1 LRHYF
6 PPRVIS
12 TALECDTHGDVY
24 GQVVKEEVF
33 KKTLAIY
40 DNLNDPLMAK
50 IDLERKEE
58 VLVAAVGLIKWILQ
72 KCAKINLDIFTND
85 YKIDDIAQ
93 YEHSLNVV
101 LDDHRRNTLYS
112 NILGHLK
119 SVVTT
124 TSDAAVTLRLS
135 ETLLESANSTCSF
148 IRMLLEGD
156 RVLPT
161 LPDDN
166 RRISDQFSSEEFE
179 NVFVNLFERNKSF
192 LARSRTRAR
201 ARRKQTLQRMRCIL
215 RVLSLL
221 TLDDARKF
229 ALDARL
235 VALLEKSSSSLSSS
249 NAIFYLTME
258 DFSSLSSEMTNIVTL
273 PDTKSFVDGHAVSIE
288 VQLQRTQQERDNLK
302 VTKERTVDTYVRT
315 VCMFYS
321 RQFSKLLF
329 RSYI

>member
-1 LRHYF
+1 MRHYF

-24 GQVVKEEVF
+24 GQVVKEDVF
-33 KKTLAIY
+33 KKALAIY
-40 DNLNDPLMAK
+40 DNLNDPLMAN
-50 IDLERKEE
+50 IHLERKEE
-58 VLVAAVGLIKWILQ
+58 VLGAAVGLIKWILQ
-72 KCAKINLDIFTND
+72 KCAKINIDISTND
-85 YKIDDIAQ
+85 YKIDDISQ

-101 LDDHRRNTLYS
+101 LDGRDTLYS

-124 TSDAAVTLRLS
+124 TGHAAVTLRLS

-156 RVLPT
+156 RVI
-161 LPDDN
+161 PDDS

-192 LARSRTRAR
+192 LVRSRTRAG

-235 VALLEKSSSSLSSS
+235 VALLEKSSSS
-249 NAIFYLTME
+249 NAISYLTME

-273 PDTKSFVDGHAVSIE
+273 PDTKSFVDEHAVSIE

-302 VTKERTVDTYVRT
+302 VTKERTVDAYVRT

-321 RQFSKLLF
+321 QQFSKLLF
-329 RSYI
+329 CSCI

>member
-1 LRHYF
+1 MRHYF

-24 GQVVKEEVF
+24 GQVVKEDVF
-33 KKTLAIY
+33 KKALAIY
-40 DNLNDPLMAK
+40 DNLNDPLMAN
-50 IDLERKEE
+50 IHLERKEE
-58 VLVAAVGLIKWILQ
+58 VLGAAVGLIKWILQ
-72 KCAKINLDIFTND
+72 KCAKINIDISTND
-85 YKIDDIAQ
+85 YKIDDISQ

-101 LDDHRRNTLYS
+101 LDGRDTLYS

-124 TSDAAVTLRLS
+124 TGHAAVTVRLS

-156 RVLPT
+156 RVI
-161 LPDDN
+161 PDDS
-166 RRISDQFSSEEFE
+166 RSISDQFSSVEFE

-192 LARSRTRAR
+192 LARSRTRAG

-235 VALLEKSSSSLSSS
+235 VALLEKSSSS
-249 NAIFYLTME
+249 NAISYLTME

-302 VTKERTVDTYVRT
+302 VTKERTVDAYVRT

-321 RQFSKLLF
+321 QQFSKLLF
-329 RSYI
+329 CSCI